1 MKTSDFNCM
10 VEANIKVN
18 MKSKENAGIFL
29 KSFTPEIKSIPMKRS
44 SLEFL
49 SNENIIEFR
58 IEASDINAMRASM
71 NSILNFVNVVN
82 ESLNFIENSSK
93 IE

>member
-1 MKTSDFNCM
+1 MKTSDFKCM

-29 KSFTPEIKSIPMKRS
+29 KSFTPEIESIPMKRS

-49 SNENIIEFR
+49 KNENIVEFR

-82 ESLNFIENSSK
+82 ESLNFIENSDK
-93 IE
+93 IR